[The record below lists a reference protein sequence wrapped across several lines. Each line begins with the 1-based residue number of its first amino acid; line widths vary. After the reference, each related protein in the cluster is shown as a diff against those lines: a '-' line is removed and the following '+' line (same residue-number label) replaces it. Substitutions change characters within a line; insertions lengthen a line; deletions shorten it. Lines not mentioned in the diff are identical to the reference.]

1 MDPLEMNKEQNAAN
15 EELMANDKQQ
25 DLLMVEDTQQ
35 EEIAPAIELK
45 RNYAEMLKTELLET
59 LKKLVEQDVNA
70 VKDDVEA
77 IKQSFYKQLR
87 NELDEQKKKFIEQGG
102 QEIDFEYNKDESEHE
117 LKSLLTI
124 YREKK
129 AVLHKQVENEKESN
143 LLQKQHILDQMKVLS
158 ENSDDITA
166 NITEFRALQQKWKL
180 IGHVPAAKTN
190 DLWKQY
196 NLYQESFWDL
206 VKINNELR
214 EYDFRKNLEA
224 KTLLCE
230 AAEKLTADENVL
242 HAFQQLQ
249 ILHEEWHNTGPVSRE
264 LRDVIWNRFKA
275 ATSEI
280 NRRQQSHFD
289 ELRAGEEDNYNA
301 KIALCEKLEAI
312 DFAKIDSYKAWD
324 DAGKTILA
332 LQDEWR
338 LIGFAPRKLNQ
349 QVYDRYR
356 KACDAFFDAKNKFYK
371 ESKQL
376 LNENLNIKKQLC
388 ERAEVLKDST
398 DWKQT
403 GAEFI
408 KLQKEW
414 KQVGP
419 VPKKLSDEVWK
430 RFIKACD
437 YFFEQKTK
445 NSTDSKSVELENLG
459 KKQAL
464 ILQIE
469 GLNVDAG
476 NKDALVELRKLIAE
490 FNAVGHVP
498 FNEKDKVYNEFRK
511 IVDQKFEKLNVD
523 GSQRRLDSFKN
534 NLKDMST
541 KGDNKLV
548 NERQKLMRAYEHLNS
563 EILTYENNIGF
574 LTVNSKKGSG
584 LIKEM
589 ERKIESLKEES
600 KLIEKKINLIEQSM
614 NV

>member
-1 MDPLEMNKEQNAAN
+1 MDSLEMNKEQNAAN
-15 EELMANDKQQ
+15 EALMANIEQPEQ
-25 DLLMVEDTQQ
+25 LNANDTQQ
-35 EEIAPAIELK
+35 EEKVPANEPK
-45 RNYAEMLKTELLET
+45 KNYAEMLKPELLET
-59 LKKLVEQDVNA
+59 LKQLVEKYVNA

-87 NELDEQKKKFIEQGG
+87 NEVEEQKKKFVEQGG
-102 QEIDFEYNKDESEHE
+102 EEVDFQYEKDELEVE
-117 LKSLLTI
+117 LKSLLAI

-129 AVLHKQVENEKESN
+129 AVLHKQLEDAKETN
-143 LLQKQHILDQMKVLS
+143 LLQKQHILEQMRVLS
-158 ENSDDITA
+158 ENSDDITS
-166 NITEFRALQQKWKL
+166 NINEFRALQQKWKT
-180 IGHVPAAKTN
+180 IGHVPATKTN

-230 AAEKLTADENVL
+230 AAEKLVSDENVL
-242 HAFQQLQ
+242 NAFQQLQ
-249 ILHEEWHNTGPVSRE
+249 LLHEEWHNIGPVSRE
-264 LRDVIWNRFKA
+264 LRDNIWNRFKS

-289 ELRAGEEDNYNA
+289 ELRAGEEENYNA

-312 DFAKIDSYKAWD
+312 DFSKIDSYKAWD
-324 DAGKTILA
+324 EAGKSILA
-332 LQDEWR
+332 IQDEWR
-338 LIGFAPRKLNQ
+338 LIGFAPRKVNQ

-356 KACDAFFDAKNKFYK
+356 KACDAFFDAKNKFYR
-371 ESKQL
+371 ESKQV
-376 LNENLNIKKQLC
+376 LNENLNKKKQLC
-388 ERAEVLKDST
+388 ERAEALKDST

-403 GAEFI
+403 GAEFV

-414 KQVGP
+414 KQIGP
-419 VPKKLSDEVWK
+419 VPKKISDEVWK

-437 YFFEQKTK
+437 YFFEQKNK
-445 NSTDSKSVELENLG
+445 NTSDSKSAETENLA
-459 KKQAL
+459 KKKAIIVQIDAL
-464 ILQIE
+464 NVEAGDKE
-469 GLNVDAG
+469 GLA
-476 NKDALVELRKLIAE
+476 ELRKMIAE

-511 IVDQKFEKLNVD
+511 IVDAKFDKLNID

-541 KGDNKLV
+541 KGDSKLMS
-548 NERQKLMRAYEHLNS
+548 ERQKLMRAYEHLNS
-563 EILTYENNIGF
+563 EISTYENNIGF

-600 KLIEKKINLIEQSM
+600 KLIEKKINLIEQSL

>member
-1 MDPLEMNKEQNAAN
+1 MDSLEMNKEQNAAN
-15 EELMANDKQQ
+15 EALMANIEQPEQ
-25 DLLMVEDTQQ
+25 LNANDTQQ
-35 EEIAPAIELK
+35 EEKVPANEPK
-45 RNYAEMLKTELLET
+45 KNYAEMLKPELLET
-59 LKKLVEQDVNA
+59 LKQLVEKDVNA

-87 NELDEQKKKFIEQGG
+87 NEVEEQKKKFVEQGG
-102 QEIDFEYNKDESEHE
+102 EEVDFQYEKDELEVE
-117 LKSLLTI
+117 LKSLLAI

-129 AVLHKQVENEKESN
+129 AVLHKQLEDAKETN
-143 LLQKQHILDQMKVLS
+143 LLQKQHILEQMRVLS
-158 ENSDDITA
+158 ENSDDITS
-166 NITEFRALQQKWKL
+166 NINEFRALQQKWKT
-180 IGHVPAAKTN
+180 IGHVPATKTN

-230 AAEKLTADENVL
+230 AAEKLVSDENVL
-242 HAFQQLQ
+242 NAFQQLQ
-249 ILHEEWHNTGPVSRE
+249 LLHEEWHNIGPVSRE
-264 LRDVIWNRFKA
+264 LRDNIWNRFKS

-289 ELRAGEEDNYNA
+289 ELRAGEEENYNA

-312 DFAKIDSYKAWD
+312 DFSKIDSYKAWD
-324 DAGKTILA
+324 EAGKSILA
-332 LQDEWR
+332 IQDEWR
-338 LIGFAPRKLNQ
+338 LIGFAPRKVNQ

-356 KACDAFFDAKNKFYK
+356 KACDAFFDAKNKFYR
-371 ESKQL
+371 ESKQV
-376 LNENLNIKKQLC
+376 LNENLNKKKQLC
-388 ERAEVLKDST
+388 ERAEALKDST
-398 DWKQT
+398 DWKQA
-403 GAEFI
+403 GAEFV

-414 KQVGP
+414 KQIGP
-419 VPKKLSDEVWK
+419 VPKKISDEVWK

-437 YFFEQKTK
+437 YFFEQKNK
-445 NSTDSKSVELENLG
+445 NTSDSKSAETENLA
-459 KKQAL
+459 KKKAIIVQIDAL
-464 ILQIE
+464 NVEAGDKE
-469 GLNVDAG
+469 GLA
-476 NKDALVELRKLIAE
+476 ELRKMIAE

-511 IVDQKFEKLNVD
+511 IVDAKFDKLNID

-541 KGDNKLV
+541 KGDSKLMS
-548 NERQKLMRAYEHLNS
+548 ERQKLMRAYEHLNS
-563 EILTYENNIGF
+563 EISTYENNIGF

-600 KLIEKKINLIEQSM
+600 KLIEKKINLIEQSL

>member
-1 MDPLEMNKEQNAAN
+1 MDSLEMNKEQNAAN
-15 EELMANDKQQ
+15 EALMANIEQPEQ
-25 DLLMVEDTQQ
+25 LNANDTQQ
-35 EEIAPAIELK
+35 EEKVPANEPK
-45 RNYAEMLKTELLET
+45 KNYAEMLKPELLET
-59 LKKLVEQDVNA
+59 LKQLVEKDVNA

-87 NELDEQKKKFIEQGG
+87 NEVEEQKKKFVEQGG
-102 QEIDFEYNKDESEHE
+102 EEVDFQYEKDELEVE
-117 LKSLLTI
+117 LKSLLAI

-129 AVLHKQVENEKESN
+129 AVLHKQLEDAKETN
-143 LLQKQHILDQMKVLS
+143 LLQKQHILEQMRVLS
-158 ENSDDITA
+158 ENSDDITS
-166 NITEFRALQQKWKL
+166 NINEFRALQQKWKT
-180 IGHVPAAKTN
+180 IGHVPATKTN

-230 AAEKLTADENVL
+230 AAEKLVSDENVL
-242 HAFQQLQ
+242 NAFQQLQ
-249 ILHEEWHNTGPVSRE
+249 LLHEEWHNIGPVSRE
-264 LRDVIWNRFKA
+264 LRDNIWNRFKA

-289 ELRAGEEDNYNA
+289 ELRAGEEENYNA

-312 DFAKIDSYKAWD
+312 DFSKIDSYKAWD
-324 DAGKTILA
+324 EAGKSILA
-332 LQDEWR
+332 IQDEWR
-338 LIGFAPRKLNQ
+338 LIGFAPRKVNQ

-356 KACDAFFDAKNKFYK
+356 KACDAFFDAKNKFYR
-371 ESKQL
+371 ESKQV
-376 LNENLNIKKQLC
+376 LNENLNKKKQLC
-388 ERAEVLKDST
+388 ERAEALKDST
-398 DWKQT
+398 DWKQA
-403 GAEFI
+403 GAEFV

-414 KQVGP
+414 KQIGP
-419 VPKKLSDEVWK
+419 VPKKISDEVWK

-437 YFFEQKTK
+437 YFFEQKNK
-445 NSTDSKSVELENLG
+445 NTSDSKSAETENLA
-459 KKQAL
+459 KKKAIIVQIDAL
-464 ILQIE
+464 NVEAGDKE
-469 GLNVDAG
+469 GLA
-476 NKDALVELRKLIAE
+476 ELRKMIAE

-511 IVDQKFEKLNVD
+511 IVDAKFDKLNID

-534 NLKDMST
+534 YLKDMST
-541 KGDNKLV
+541 KGDSKLMS
-548 NERQKLMRAYEHLNS
+548 ERQKLMRAYEHLNS
-563 EILTYENNIGF
+563 EISTYENNIGF

-600 KLIEKKINLIEQSM
+600 KLIEKKINLIEQSL

>member
-15 EELMANDKQQ
+15 EELIANEKQQ
-25 DLLMVEDTQQ
+25 DQLTVSDAQLEDT
-35 EEIAPAIELK
+35 APKAEPK
-45 RNYAEMLKTELLET
+45 QNYADMSKGDLLEV
-59 LKKLVEQDVNA
+59 LKQLVEQDVNA

-87 NELDEQKKKFIEQGG
+87 NELEEQKKKFIEQGG
-102 QEIDFEYNKDESEHE
+102 EEIDFQYSKDESELE
-117 LKSLLTI
+117 LKSLLSI

-129 AVLHKQVENEKESN
+129 ALVHKQIENEKESN
-143 LLQKQHILDQMKVLS
+143 FIQKQHILEQMRVLA

-166 NITEFRALQQKWKL
+166 NINEFRALQQKWKS
-180 IGHVPAAKTN
+180 IGHVPVAKTN

-224 KTLLCE
+224 KTHLCE
-230 AAEKLTADENVL
+230 AAEKLTTDENVL

-264 LRDVIWNRFKA
+264 LRDVVWNRFKA

-312 DFAKIDSYKAWD
+312 DFSKMDSYKAWD
-324 DAGKTILA
+324 DAGKTILT

-356 KACDAFFDAKNKFYK
+356 KACDSFFDAKNKFYK

-376 LNENLNIKKQLC
+376 LNENLNKKKQLC
-388 ERAEVLKDST
+388 ESAEALKDST
-398 DWKQT
+398 DWKQA

-437 YFFEQKTK
+437 YFFEQKNK
-445 NSTDSKSVELENLG
+445 NASDSKSVETENLA

-464 ILQIE
+464 ILQIND
-469 GLNVDAG
+469 LNVEAG
-476 NKDALVELRKLIAE
+476 NKDVLVELRKLIAE

-511 IVDQKFEKLNVD
+511 IVDQKFDKLNVD

-541 KGDNKLV
+541 KGDSKLTS
-548 NERQKLMRAYEHLNS
+548 ERQKLLRAYEHLNS
-563 EILTYENNIGF
+563 EISTYENNIGF

>member
-1 MDPLEMNKEQNAAN
+1 MDSLEMNKEQNAAN
-15 EELMANDKQQ
+15 EALMANIEQPEQ
-25 DLLMVEDTQQ
+25 LNANDTQQ
-35 EEIAPAIELK
+35 EEKVPANEPK
-45 RNYAEMLKTELLET
+45 KNYAEMLKPELLET
-59 LKKLVEQDVNA
+59 LKQLVEKDVNA

-87 NELDEQKKKFIEQGG
+87 NEVEEQKKKFVEQGG
-102 QEIDFEYNKDESEHE
+102 EEVDFQYEKDELEVE
-117 LKSLLTI
+117 LKSLLAI

-129 AVLHKQVENEKESN
+129 AVLHKQLEDAKETN
-143 LLQKQHILDQMKVLS
+143 LLQKQHILEQMRVLS
-158 ENSDDITA
+158 ENSDDITS
-166 NITEFRALQQKWKL
+166 NINEFRALQQKWKT
-180 IGHVPAAKTN
+180 IGHVPATKTN

-230 AAEKLTADENVL
+230 AAEKLVSDENVL
-242 HAFQQLQ
+242 NAFQQLQ
-249 ILHEEWHNTGPVSRE
+249 LLHEEWHNIGPVSRE
-264 LRDVIWNRFKA
+264 LRDNIWNRFKS

-289 ELRAGEEDNYNA
+289 ELRAGEEENYNA

-312 DFAKIDSYKAWD
+312 DFSKIDSYKAWD
-324 DAGKTILA
+324 EAGKSILA
-332 LQDEWR
+332 IQDEWR
-338 LIGFAPRKLNQ
+338 LIGFAPRKVNQ

-356 KACDAFFDAKNKFYK
+356 KACDAFFDAKNKFYR
-371 ESKQL
+371 ESKQV
-376 LNENLNIKKQLC
+376 LNENLNKKKQLC
-388 ERAEVLKDST
+388 ERAEALKDST
-398 DWKQT
+398 DWKQA
-403 GAEFI
+403 GAEFG

-414 KQVGP
+414 KQIGP
-419 VPKKLSDEVWK
+419 VPKKISDEVWK

-437 YFFEQKTK
+437 YFFEQKNK
-445 NSTDSKSVELENLG
+445 NTSDSKSAETENLA
-459 KKQAL
+459 KKKAIIVQIDAL
-464 ILQIE
+464 NVEAGDKE
-469 GLNVDAG
+469 GLA
-476 NKDALVELRKLIAE
+476 ELRKMIAE

-511 IVDQKFEKLNVD
+511 IVDAKFDKLNID

-541 KGDNKLV
+541 KGDSKLMS
-548 NERQKLMRAYEHLNS
+548 ERQKLMRAYEHLNS
-563 EILTYENNIGF
+563 EISTYENNIGF

-600 KLIEKKINLIEQSM
+600 KLIEKKINLIEQSL

>member
-1 MDPLEMNKEQNAAN
+1 MDSLEMNKEQNAAN
-15 EELMANDKQQ
+15 EALMANIEQPEQ
-25 DLLMVEDTQQ
+25 LNANDTQQ
-35 EEIAPAIELK
+35 EEKVPANEPK
-45 RNYAEMLKTELLET
+45 KNYAEMLKPELLET
-59 LKKLVEQDVNA
+59 LKQLVEKDVNA

-87 NELDEQKKKFIEQGG
+87 NEVEEQKKKFVEQGG
-102 QEIDFEYNKDESEHE
+102 EEVDFQYEKDELEVE
-117 LKSLLTI
+117 LKSLLAI

-129 AVLHKQVENEKESN
+129 AVLHKQLEDAKETN
-143 LLQKQHILDQMKVLS
+143 LLQKQHILEQMRVLS
-158 ENSDDITA
+158 ENSDDITS
-166 NITEFRALQQKWKL
+166 NINEFRALQQKWKT
-180 IGHVPAAKTN
+180 IGHVPATKTN

-230 AAEKLTADENVL
+230 AAEKLVSDENVL
-242 HAFQQLQ
+242 NAFQQLQ
-249 ILHEEWHNTGPVSRE
+249 LLHEEWHNIGPVSRE
-264 LRDVIWNRFKA
+264 LRDNIWNRFKA

-289 ELRAGEEDNYNA
+289 ELRAGEEENYNA

-312 DFAKIDSYKAWD
+312 DFSKIDSYKAWD
-324 DAGKTILA
+324 EAGKSILA
-332 LQDEWR
+332 IQDEWR
-338 LIGFAPRKLNQ
+338 LIGFAPRKVNQ

-356 KACDAFFDAKNKFYK
+356 KACDAFFDAKNKFYR
-371 ESKQL
+371 ESKQV
-376 LNENLNIKKQLC
+376 LNENLNKKKQLC
-388 ERAEVLKDST
+388 ERAEALKDST
-398 DWKQT
+398 DWKQA
-403 GAEFI
+403 GAEFV

-414 KQVGP
+414 KQIGP
-419 VPKKLSDEVWK
+419 VPKKISDEVWK

-437 YFFEQKTK
+437 YFFEQKNK
-445 NSTDSKSVELENLG
+445 NTSDSKSAETENLA
-459 KKQAL
+459 KKKAIIVQIDAL
-464 ILQIE
+464 NVEAGDKE
-469 GLNVDAG
+469 GLA
-476 NKDALVELRKLIAE
+476 ELRKMIAE

-511 IVDQKFEKLNVD
+511 IVDAKFDKLNID

-541 KGDNKLV
+541 KGDSKLMS
-548 NERQKLMRAYEHLNS
+548 ERQKLMRAYEHLNS
-563 EILTYENNIGF
+563 EISTYENNIGF

-600 KLIEKKINLIEQSM
+600 KLIEKKINLIEQSL

>member
-1 MDPLEMNKEQNAAN
+1 MDSLEMNKEQNAAN
-15 EELMANDKQQ
+15 EALMANIEQPEQ
-25 DLLMVEDTQQ
+25 LNANDTQQ
-35 EEIAPAIELK
+35 EEKVPANELK
-45 RNYAEMLKTELLET
+45 KNYAEMLKPELLET
-59 LKKLVEQDVNA
+59 LKQLVEKDVNA

-87 NELDEQKKKFIEQGG
+87 NEVEEQKKKFVEQGG
-102 QEIDFEYNKDESEHE
+102 EEVDFQYEKDELEVE
-117 LKSLLTI
+117 LKSLLAI

-129 AVLHKQVENEKESN
+129 AVLHKQLEDAKETN
-143 LLQKQHILDQMKVLS
+143 LLQKQHILEQMRVLS
-158 ENSDDITA
+158 ENSDDITS
-166 NITEFRALQQKWKL
+166 NINEFRALQQKWKT
-180 IGHVPAAKTN
+180 IGHVPATKTN

-230 AAEKLTADENVL
+230 AAEKLVSDENVL
-242 HAFQQLQ
+242 NAFQQLQ
-249 ILHEEWHNTGPVSRE
+249 LLHEEWHNVGPVSRE
-264 LRDVIWNRFKA
+264 LRDNIWNRFKS

-289 ELRAGEEDNYNA
+289 ELRAGEEENYNA

-312 DFAKIDSYKAWD
+312 DFSKIDSYKAWD
-324 DAGKTILA
+324 EAGKSILA
-332 LQDEWR
+332 IQDEWR
-338 LIGFAPRKLNQ
+338 LIGFAPRKVNQ

-356 KACDAFFDAKNKFYK
+356 KACDAFFDAKNKFYR
-371 ESKQL
+371 ESKQV
-376 LNENLNIKKQLC
+376 LNENLNKKKQLC
-388 ERAEVLKDST
+388 ERAEALKDST

-403 GAEFI
+403 GAEFV

-414 KQVGP
+414 KQIGP
-419 VPKKLSDEVWK
+419 VPKKISDEVWK

-437 YFFEQKTK
+437 YFFEQKNK
-445 NSTDSKSVELENLG
+445 NTSDSKSAETENLA
-459 KKQAL
+459 KKKAIIVQIDAL
-464 ILQIE
+464 NVEAGDKE
-469 GLNVDAG
+469 GLA
-476 NKDALVELRKLIAE
+476 ELRKMIAE

-511 IVDQKFEKLNVD
+511 IVDAKFDKLNID

-541 KGDNKLV
+541 KGDSKLMS
-548 NERQKLMRAYEHLNS
+548 ERQKLMRAYEHLNS
-563 EILTYENNIGF
+563 EISTYENNIGF

-600 KLIEKKINLIEQSM
+600 KLIEKKINLIEQSL

>member
-1 MDPLEMNKEQNAAN
+1 MDSLEMNKEQNAAN
-15 EELMANDKQQ
+15 EALMANIEQPEQ
-25 DLLMVEDTQQ
+25 LNANDTQQ
-35 EEIAPAIELK
+35 EEKVPANEPK
-45 RNYAEMLKTELLET
+45 KNYAEMLKPELLET
-59 LKKLVEQDVNA
+59 LKQLVEKDVNA

-87 NELDEQKKKFIEQGG
+87 NEVEEQKKKFVEQGG
-102 QEIDFEYNKDESEHE
+102 EEVDFQYEKDELEVE
-117 LKSLLTI
+117 LKSLLAI

-129 AVLHKQVENEKESN
+129 AVLHKQLEDAKETN
-143 LLQKQHILDQMKVLS
+143 LLQKQHILEQMRVLS
-158 ENSDDITA
+158 ENSDDITS
-166 NITEFRALQQKWKL
+166 NINEFRALQQKWKT
-180 IGHVPAAKTN
+180 IGHVPATKTN

-230 AAEKLTADENVL
+230 AAEKLVSDENVL
-242 HAFQQLQ
+242 NAFQQLQ
-249 ILHEEWHNTGPVSRE
+249 LLHEEWHNIGPVSRE
-264 LRDVIWNRFKA
+264 LRDNIWNRFKA

-289 ELRAGEEDNYNA
+289 ELRAGEEENYNA

-312 DFAKIDSYKAWD
+312 DFSKIDSYKAWD
-324 DAGKTILA
+324 EAGKSILA
-332 LQDEWR
+332 IQDEWR
-338 LIGFAPRKLNQ
+338 LIGFAPRKVNQ

-356 KACDAFFDAKNKFYK
+356 KACDAFFDAKNKFYR
-371 ESKQL
+371 ESKQV
-376 LNENLNIKKQLC
+376 LNENLNKKKQLC
-388 ERAEVLKDST
+388 ERAEALKDST
-398 DWKQT
+398 DWKQA
-403 GAEFI
+403 GAEFV

-414 KQVGP
+414 KQIGP
-419 VPKKLSDEVWK
+419 VPKKISDEVWK

-437 YFFEQKTK
+437 YFFEQKNK
-445 NSTDSKSVELENLG
+445 NTTDSKSAETENLA
-459 KKQAL
+459 KKKAIIVQIDAL
-464 ILQIE
+464 NVEAGDKE
-469 GLNVDAG
+469 GLA
-476 NKDALVELRKLIAE
+476 ELRKMIAE

-511 IVDQKFEKLNVD
+511 IVDAKFDKLNID

-534 NLKDMST
+534 YLKDMST
-541 KGDNKLV
+541 KGDSKLMS
-548 NERQKLMRAYEHLNS
+548 ERQKLMRAYEHLNS
-563 EILTYENNIGF
+563 EISTYENNIGF

-600 KLIEKKINLIEQSM
+600 KLIEKKINLIEQSL

>member
-1 MDPLEMNKEQNAAN
+1 MDSLEMNKEQNAAN
-15 EELMANDKQQ
+15 EALMANIEQPEQ
-25 DLLMVEDTQQ
+25 LNANDTQQ
-35 EEIAPAIELK
+35 EEKVPANEPK
-45 RNYAEMLKTELLET
+45 KNYAEMLKPELLET
-59 LKKLVEQDVNA
+59 LKQLVEKDVNA

-87 NELDEQKKKFIEQGG
+87 NEVEEQKKKFVEQGG
-102 QEIDFEYNKDESEHE
+102 EEVDFQYEKDELEVE
-117 LKSLLTI
+117 LKSLLAI

-129 AVLHKQVENEKESN
+129 AVLHKQLEDAKETN
-143 LLQKQHILDQMKVLS
+143 LLQKQHILEQMRVLS
-158 ENSDDITA
+158 ENSDDITS
-166 NITEFRALQQKWKL
+166 NINEFRALQQKWKT
-180 IGHVPAAKTN
+180 IGHVPATKTN

-230 AAEKLTADENVL
+230 AAEKLVSDENVL
-242 HAFQQLQ
+242 NAFQQLQ
-249 ILHEEWHNTGPVSRE
+249 LLHEEWHNIGPVSRE
-264 LRDVIWNRFKA
+264 LRDNIWNRFKA

-289 ELRAGEEDNYNA
+289 ELRAGEEENYNA

-312 DFAKIDSYKAWD
+312 DFSKIDSYKAWD
-324 DAGKTILA
+324 EAGKSILA
-332 LQDEWR
+332 IQDEWR
-338 LIGFAPRKLNQ
+338 LIGFAPRKVNQ

-356 KACDAFFDAKNKFYK
+356 KACDAFFDAKNKFYR
-371 ESKQL
+371 ESKQV
-376 LNENLNIKKQLC
+376 LNENLNKKKQLC
-388 ERAEVLKDST
+388 ERAEALKDST

-403 GAEFI
+403 GAEFV

-414 KQVGP
+414 KQIGP
-419 VPKKLSDEVWK
+419 VPKKISDEVWK

-437 YFFEQKTK
+437 YFFEQKNK
-445 NSTDSKSVELENLG
+445 NTSDSKSAETENLA
-459 KKQAL
+459 KKKAIIVQIDAL
-464 ILQIE
+464 NVEAGDKE
-469 GLNVDAG
+469 GLA
-476 NKDALVELRKLIAE
+476 ELRKMIAE

-511 IVDQKFEKLNVD
+511 IVDAKFDKLNID

-541 KGDNKLV
+541 KGDSKLMS
-548 NERQKLMRAYEHLNS
+548 ERQKLMRAYEHLNS
-563 EILTYENNIGF
+563 EISTYENNIGF

-600 KLIEKKINLIEQSM
+600 KLIEKKINLIEQSL

>member
-1 MDPLEMNKEQNAAN
+1 MDSLEMNKEQNAAN
-15 EELMANDKQQ
+15 EALMANIEQPEQ
-25 DLLMVEDTQQ
+25 LNANDTQQ
-35 EEIAPAIELK
+35 EEKVPANELK
-45 RNYAEMLKTELLET
+45 KNYAEMLKPELLET
-59 LKKLVEQDVNA
+59 LKQLVEKDVNA

-87 NELDEQKKKFIEQGG
+87 NEVEEQKKKFVEQGG
-102 QEIDFEYNKDESEHE
+102 EEVDFQYEKDELEVE
-117 LKSLLTI
+117 LKSLLAI

-129 AVLHKQVENEKESN
+129 AVLHKQLEDAKETN
-143 LLQKQHILDQMKVLS
+143 LLQKQHILEQMRVLS
-158 ENSDDITA
+158 ENSDDITS
-166 NITEFRALQQKWKL
+166 NINEFRALQQKWKT
-180 IGHVPAAKTN
+180 IGHVPATKTN

-230 AAEKLTADENVL
+230 AAEKLVSDENVL
-242 HAFQQLQ
+242 NAFQQLQ
-249 ILHEEWHNTGPVSRE
+249 LLHEEWHNIGPVSRE
-264 LRDVIWNRFKA
+264 LRDNIWNRFKS

-289 ELRAGEEDNYNA
+289 ELRAGEEENYNA

-312 DFAKIDSYKAWD
+312 DFSKIDSYKAWD
-324 DAGKTILA
+324 EAGKSILA
-332 LQDEWR
+332 IQDEWR
-338 LIGFAPRKLNQ
+338 LIGFAPRKVNQ

-356 KACDAFFDAKNKFYK
+356 KACDAFFDAKNKFYR
-371 ESKQL
+371 ESKQV
-376 LNENLNIKKQLC
+376 LNENLNKKKQLC
-388 ERAEVLKDST
+388 ERAEALKDST

-403 GAEFI
+403 GAEFV

-414 KQVGP
+414 KQIGP
-419 VPKKLSDEVWK
+419 VPKKISDEVWK

-437 YFFEQKTK
+437 YFFEQKNK
-445 NSTDSKSVELENLG
+445 NTSDSKSAETENLA
-459 KKQAL
+459 KKKAIIVQIDAL
-464 ILQIE
+464 NVEAGDKE
-469 GLNVDAG
+469 GLA
-476 NKDALVELRKLIAE
+476 ELRKMIAE

-511 IVDQKFEKLNVD
+511 IVDAKFDKLNID

-541 KGDNKLV
+541 KGDSKLMS
-548 NERQKLMRAYEHLNS
+548 ERQKLMRAYEHLNS
-563 EILTYENNIGF
+563 EISTYENNIGF

-600 KLIEKKINLIEQSM
+600 KLIEKKINLIEQSL

>member
-1 MDPLEMNKEQNAAN
+1 MDSLEMNKEQNAAN
-15 EELMANDKQQ
+15 EALMANIEQPEQ
-25 DLLMVEDTQQ
+25 LNANDTQQ
-35 EEIAPAIELK
+35 EEKVPANEPK
-45 RNYAEMLKTELLET
+45 KNYAEMLKPELLET
-59 LKKLVEQDVNA
+59 LKQLVEKDVNA

-87 NELDEQKKKFIEQGG
+87 NEVEEQKKKFVEQGG
-102 QEIDFEYNKDESEHE
+102 EEVDFQYEKDELEVE
-117 LKSLLTI
+117 LKSLLAI

-129 AVLHKQVENEKESN
+129 AVLHKQLEDAKETN
-143 LLQKQHILDQMKVLS
+143 LLQKQHILEQMRVLS
-158 ENSDDITA
+158 ENSDDITS
-166 NITEFRALQQKWKL
+166 NINEFRALQQKWKT
-180 IGHVPAAKTN
+180 IGHVPATKTN

-230 AAEKLTADENVL
+230 AAEKLVSDENVL
-242 HAFQQLQ
+242 NAFQQLQ
-249 ILHEEWHNTGPVSRE
+249 LLHEEWHNIGPVSRE
-264 LRDVIWNRFKA
+264 LRDNIWNRFKS

-289 ELRAGEEDNYNA
+289 ELRAGEEENYNA

-312 DFAKIDSYKAWD
+312 DFSKIDSYKAWD
-324 DAGKTILA
+324 EAGKSILA
-332 LQDEWR
+332 IQDEWR
-338 LIGFAPRKLNQ
+338 LIGFAPRKVNQ

-356 KACDAFFDAKNKFYK
+356 KACDAFFDAKNKFYR
-371 ESKQL
+371 ESKQV
-376 LNENLNIKKQLC
+376 LNENLNKKKQLC
-388 ERAEVLKDST
+388 ERAEALKDST

-403 GAEFI
+403 GAEFV

-414 KQVGP
+414 KQIGP
-419 VPKKLSDEVWK
+419 VPKKISDEVWK

-437 YFFEQKTK
+437 YFFEQKNK
-445 NSTDSKSVELENLG
+445 NTSDSKSAETENLA
-459 KKQAL
+459 KKKAIIVQIDAL
-464 ILQIE
+464 NVEAGDKE
-469 GLNVDAG
+469 GLA
-476 NKDALVELRKLIAE
+476 ELRKMIAE

-511 IVDQKFEKLNVD
+511 IVDAKFDKLNID

-541 KGDNKLV
+541 KGDSKLMS
-548 NERQKLMRAYEHLNS
+548 ERQKLMRAYEHLNS
-563 EILTYENNIGF
+563 EISTYENNIGF

-600 KLIEKKINLIEQSM
+600 KLIEKKINLIEQSL